1 MEKTKVKMNKFVY
14 LGIAILDITK
24 TLMYKFWYEYI
35 KPKYGH
41 RAKLC
46 YTDPDSFIIH
56 IITEDFYN
64 HISDDVKIWFDTSN
78 YVEMIQDLFQEV

>member
-78 YVEMIQDLFQEV
+78 YVEMIQDLFQ

>member
-56 IITEDFYN
+56 IITEGFYN

-78 YVEMIQDLFQEV
+78 YVEMIQDLFQ

>member
-35 KPKYGH
+35 KPKYRH

-56 IITEDFYN
+56 IITEDFYKD
-64 HISDDVKIWFDTSN
+64 ISDDVKIWFDTSN
-78 YVEMIQDLFQEV
+78 YDEMIQDLFQ